1 MPISIE
7 QFITFIAHPTA
18 SRSDLQTSAIATF
31 QDVMAP
37 VLSISLIAAL
47 TFSGSLPAMAAEEP
61 SVILHSEDALPED
74 VLPEDVL
81 PEDVLS
87 EDVLDE
93 LLYEEELSEDV
104 LPSDMLASDTPLE
117 TTLPNPGTGDFP
129 DPSLEGWR
137 LHSFN
142 GRTRYEIVDADGAK
156 VLKATSNDSASL
168 LYQEKVIPIK
178 DTPWIEWTW
187 RVENTLGPVV
197 EHTRAG
203 SDYPGRVTVIIQTGF
218 LPWDNTSVSYVWSSS
233 SEKGSHWE
241 SPFTD
246 KAVMVAVE
254 SGDENLG
261 KWKTERRNVVEDFK
275 TLLGLD
281 IDQLDAYA
289 VMTDSDNSGTAAT
302 AYFGNISFSAE

>member
-1 MPISIE
+1 MPVSIE
-7 QFITFIAHPTA
+7 QLITLIAHPTKN
-18 SRSDLQTSAIATF
+18 RSDPHTSAITTF
-31 QDVMAP
+31 QAVVTP

-47 TFSGSLPAMAAEEP
+47 SFLGSLPAMADEEP
-61 SVILHSEDALPED
+61 SEIPHLEDLLSEDELSN
-74 VLPEDVL
+74 
-81 PEDVLS
+81 DVLS
-87 EDVLDE
+87 ED
-93 LLYEEELSEDV
+93 LLLEEPLSEDV
-104 LPSDMLASDTPLE
+104 LPSDLLASDTPLE

-246 KAVMVAVE
+246 KAIMVAVE

-289 VMTDSDNSGTAAT
+289 VMTDSDNSDTAAT

>member
-1 MPISIE
+1 M
-7 QFITFIAHPTA
+7 A
-18 SRSDLQTSAIATF
+18 S
-31 QDVMAP
+31 
-37 VLSISLIAAL
+37 
-47 TFSGSLPAMAAEEP
+47 EEP
-61 SVILHSEDALPED
+61 SVTPHLEDELPED
-74 VLPEDVL
+74 VLLEEL
-81 PEDVLS
+81 LSEELLS
-87 EDVLDE
+87 EDL
-93 LLYEEELSEDV
+93 LSEDV

-117 TTLPNPGTGDFP
+117 TTLSNPGTGDFP

-142 GRTRYEIVDADGAK
+142 GQTRYEIVDADGAK
-156 VLKATSNDSASL
+156 VLKASSNDSASL
-168 LYQEKVIPIK
+168 LYKEKVIPIK

-233 SEKGSHWE
+233 SEKGTHWE

-246 KAVMVAVE
+246 KAIMVAVE

-261 KWKTERRNVVEDFK
+261 KWKNERRNVVKDFK

-281 IDQLDAYA
+281 IEQLDAFA
-289 VMTDSDNSGTAAT
+289 VMTDSDNSDKAAT

>member
-1 MPISIE
+1 MPISIK
-7 QFITFIAHPTA
+7 QSITFIAHPTT
-18 SRSDLQTSAIATF
+18 SRSDLRTSAIATF
-31 QDVMAP
+31 PAVVAP
-37 VLSISLIAAL
+37 VLSVSLIAAL
-47 TFSGSLPAMAAEEP
+47 TFSGSLPAMAGEEP
-61 SVILHSEDALPED
+61 SVIPPVEDLLPED
-74 VLPEDVL
+74 VLPEDL
-81 PEDVLS
+81 
-87 EDVLDE
+87 LDE
-93 LLYEEELSEDV
+93 LHYEEELSEDV

-129 DPSLEGWR
+129 DPSLEAWR

-142 GRTRYEIVDADGAK
+142 GQTRYEIVDADGAK

-233 SEKGSHWE
+233 SEKGSHWD

-261 KWKTERRNVVEDFK
+261 KWKTERRNVVKDFK

-281 IDQLDAYA
+281 IDQLDAFA
-289 VMTDSDNSGTAAT
+289 VMTDSDNSDTAAT
-302 AYFGNISFSAE
+302 AYFGNITFSAE